1 MRSCRTL
8 VRALVPATLVT
19 LLAVSLA
26 TAAVGGPQQVL
37 GDYAD
42 DGQIQGNYSLAD
54 LRGALKLR
62 AADPQYGAYR
72 ELVQERI
79 DSIILGAGP
88 RMPKGQQRSDEHASA
103 GTHVQSQAQIALPA
117 LPTPAPSEP
126 GEGPPLAFVV
136 MSGLA
141 GVLALSGG
149 SIAVYRRLRR

>member
-1 MRSCRTL
+1 MRSRRTV
-8 VRALVPATLVT
+8 VRALVLAVITTLV
-19 LLAVSLA
+19 
-26 TAAVGGPQQVL
+26 AVGVAVAAGGGAQQVL

-54 LRGALKLR
+54 LRAALKLR

-88 RMPKGQQRSDEHASA
+88 RMPSGQQKSDEHPSA
-103 GTHVQSQAQIALPA
+103 GSQVQAQAQIGLPA
-117 LPTPAPSEP
+117 LPAPAPSAP
-126 GEGPPLAFVV
+126 GDGPPLAFVV

-141 GVLALSGG
+141 GALALGG
-149 SIAVYRRLRR
+149 GGVALYRRLRR